1 MFIENFAYINR
12 SNYIS
17 NLLNNFGRLLAST
30 GSLASPTPPP
40 VTPPPPCDVVKGGEP
55 PGGCEESSA
64 HEPPVDSHN
73 GFLGLT
79 NTSTDGNA
87 TNRFMAVELD
97 AVKQRVCVTACYSPP
112 SLLPLSDPGANDPPS
127 RNATKSLSD
136 RRYVPGASLR
146 HQRRPIH
153 CRCRHCGSSA
163 SLSGAA
169 AVAATE
175 PLKVAASP
183 PFAAGNLRRREER
196 KERRD
201 VGFTFF
207 SLIYMWVPHTFFL
220 LYNATSAKPDIYT
233 AMGPKLYSLIRG
245 EGF

>member
-1 MFIENFAYINR
+1 MYTKHSQGGGAATTSARLSYLCLR
-12 SNYIS
+12 PPPRLPAAAVKGATPVS
-17 NLLNNFGRLLAST
+17 GRLLAST

-136 RRYVPGASLR
+136 RRCAPTATLR
-146 HQRRPIH
+146 IHRP
-153 CRCRHCGSSA
+153 
-163 SLSGAA
+163 
-169 AVAATE
+169 
-175 PLKVAASP
+175 
-183 PFAAGNLRRREER
+183 
-196 KERRD
+196 
-201 VGFTFF
+201 
-207 SLIYMWVPHTFFL
+207 
-220 LYNATSAKPDIYT
+220 
-233 AMGPKLYSLIRG
+233 PKLRPRR
-245 EGF
+245 

>member
-1 MFIENFAYINR
+1 MTRPRGTPR
-12 SNYIS
+12 S
-17 NLLNNFGRLLAST
+17 R
-30 GSLASPTPPP
+30 
-40 VTPPPPCDVVKGGEP
+40 
-55 PGGCEESSA
+55 SA
-64 HEPPVDSHN
+64 
-73 GFLGLT
+73 
-79 NTSTDGNA
+79 TDGA
-87 TNRFMAVELD
+87 RPPRRFEFIG
-97 AVKQRVCVTACYSPP
+97 RP
-112 SLLPLSDPGANDPPS
+112 S
-127 RNATKSLSD
+127 
-136 RRYVPGASLR
+136 YVPGASLR